1 MSIFDLVK
9 NKVYAISPTRLLSSN
24 ERIEPQKS
32 EKIDVAAILMSKNR
46 KERRQFKKQHG
57 IFLHGSTKPIVNA
70 PKGKHKE
77 M

>member
-1 MSIFDLVK
+1 MLEHLKSLVQSPRDIFSRASKGIV
-9 NKVYAISPTRLLSSN
+9 
-24 ERIEPQKS
+24 EPQKS